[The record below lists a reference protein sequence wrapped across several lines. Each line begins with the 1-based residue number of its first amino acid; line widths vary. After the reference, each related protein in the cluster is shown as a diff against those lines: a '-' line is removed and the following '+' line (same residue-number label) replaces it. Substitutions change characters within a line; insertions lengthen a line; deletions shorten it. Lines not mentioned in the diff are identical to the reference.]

1 MRILLDECIDWRL
14 MRDLDNHD
22 VKSVRQMGWLEFK
35 NGNLLAVAQQHFDAF
50 ITVDRNLKYQNYIS
64 QLDLAILVL
73 VSRRN
78 KLEFLR
84 ALAPEILEALGV
96 ARPGTIREI
105 GTIGS

>member
-14 MRDLDNHD
+14 MRDLGDND

-35 NGNLLAVAQQHFDAF
+35 NGDLLAIAQQHFDVF
-50 ITVDRNLKYQNYIS
+50 MTVDRNLKYQNYIP
-64 QLDLAILVL
+64 QLDIAIQVL

-84 ALAPEILEALGV
+84 ALVPEILEAISD